1 MRQRLQLKYIP
12 LRYPFLFPLI
22 LMVVA
27 VTVNA
32 ILQPNLLELR
42 VMNGN
47 LRTFLPLMLVAV
59 GQTLV
64 IMSAGIDLS
73 IGAIVSLVTAVLVT
87 NLLPDSP
94 PLQIVTVVA
103 MGCGAGMAAGALNG
117 FGVAILRLP
126 PIVTTYATGFIFS
139 GLALWILPRPG
150 GSMPEQLARLYRRAT
165 PLNIPLGIWIAA
177 ILIVLWV
184 FFRRTRYGGFL
195 MATGGKPEAAYATA
209 VPVNAVRFATYVV
222 AGLLAALGALAL
234 TLGTGSGDPRIGVGI
249 TTTGGMTLDSIV
261 AVVLGGTRLSG
272 GQGGVAGTIM
282 GVIILGL
289 IRNIISFAN
298 VPSWNQTLVDA
309 TIIIIAL
316 AAPGLIAWIRNRRRR
331 LMPPAELAQEVAA

>member
-1 MRQRLQLKYIP
+1 MKERLHLKHLS
-12 LRYPFLFPLI
+12 LRYPFLFPFI
-22 LMVVA
+22 LFLAAVMV
-27 VTVNA
+27 NG
-32 ILQPNLLELR
+32 ILQPNLFELR
-42 VMNGN
+42 VLNGN
-47 LRTFLPLMLVAV
+47 LRTFLPLMLVSV
-59 GQTLV
+59 GQTFV
-64 IMSAGIDLS
+64 IMGAGIDLS

-94 PLQIVTVVA
+94 PLQIMAVVA
-103 MGCGAGMAAGALNG
+103 MACGAGMAAGALNG
-117 FGVAILRLP
+117 FGVAVLRLP

-150 GSMPEQLARLYRRAT
+150 GSMPEELARLYRRAT
-165 PLNIPLGIWIAA
+165 PLNLPLGVWIAA
-177 ILIVLWV
+177 ILVLLWF
-184 FFRRTRYGGFL
+184 FFRRTRYGAYL
-195 MATGGKPEAAYATA
+195 MAAGGKPEAAYATA
-209 VPVNAVRFATYVV
+209 VPVNTVRFGTYVA

-272 GQGGVAGTIM
+272 GQGGVAGTVL

-309 TIIIIAL
+309 TIIIVAL
-316 AAPGLIAWIRNRRRR
+316 AAPGLIALIRDRRRR
-331 LMPPAELAQEVAA
+331 GAQGPQTEAEVSA